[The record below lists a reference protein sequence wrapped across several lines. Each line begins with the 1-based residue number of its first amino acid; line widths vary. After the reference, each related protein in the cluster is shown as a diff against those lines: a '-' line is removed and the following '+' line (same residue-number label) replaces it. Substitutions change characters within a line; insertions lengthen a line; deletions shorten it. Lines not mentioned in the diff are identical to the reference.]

1 MKKKVV
7 VGLSG
12 GVDSSVAAW
21 LLKEQG
27 YDVIGVTMQ
36 IWQDES
42 TQIQEE
48 NGGCCGLSAVEDARR
63 VAQMLDIPYYVMN
76 FKKEFRENVMD
87 YFTNEYLCG
96 RTPNPC
102 IACNR
107 YVKWESLLQRSLAIG
122 ADYIATGH
130 YARIEQLP
138 NGRYAIRNS
147 VTAAK
152 DQTYALYNLTQEQ
165 LAGKL
170 GVSAPA
176 VNKWE
181 RGNSYPDITLLPVL
195 ARTLRVDLNTLL
207 SFQEDLTETEI
218 AEFLNRLYEV
228 SRTEGCGAAFSLAEE
243 KLRQFPNSDALAYSA
258 AGLLEG
264 LLTLFPGTDETA
276 RPGREDFVAGLYEQA
291 AQSADPK
298 IREWATYTVASRC
311 IARGDLDRAEALLD
325 QISNTHRDKRE
336 LLSALRRKQ
345 GRTEEAWTLLERELF
360 DRAHGIQTTL
370 LSLIEMAQAEGDRQ
384 RAQGF
389 CDAARRAGEA
399 LDLSDYAVLSA
410 PFQLA
415 AAEQDGPAA
424 LDLLDRLLHSLT
436 VPWDLSAS
444 PLYRHLA
451 TKEAAGEAQSVL
463 LEPLLD
469 QVEAD
474 PDCAFL
480 REMPEYGTMVEKY
493 RRAADEA

>member
-1 MKKKVV
+1 
-7 VGLSG
+7 
-12 GVDSSVAAW
+12 
-21 LLKEQG
+21 
-27 YDVIGVTMQ
+27 MQ
-36 IWQDES
+36 IHEIIR
-42 TQIQEE
+42 T
-48 NGGCCGLSAVEDARR
+48 RR
-63 VAQMLDIPYYVMN
+63 
-76 FKKEFRENVMD
+76 
-87 YFTNEYLCG
+87 
-96 RTPNPC
+96 
-102 IACNR
+102 
-107 YVKWESLLQRSLAIG
+107 
-122 ADYIATGH
+122 
-130 YARIEQLP
+130 
-138 NGRYAIRNS
+138 
-147 VTAAK
+147 TA
-152 DQTYALYNLTQEQ
+152 LGLTQEQ

-207 SFQEDLTETEI
+207 SFREDLTETEI

-415 AAEQDGPAA
+415 AEQDGPAA

>member
-1 MKKKVV
+1 
-7 VGLSG
+7 
-12 GVDSSVAAW
+12 
-21 LLKEQG
+21 
-27 YDVIGVTMQ
+27 MQ
-36 IWQDES
+36 IHEIIR
-42 TQIQEE
+42 T
-48 NGGCCGLSAVEDARR
+48 RR
-63 VAQMLDIPYYVMN
+63 
-76 FKKEFRENVMD
+76 
-87 YFTNEYLCG
+87 
-96 RTPNPC
+96 
-102 IACNR
+102 
-107 YVKWESLLQRSLAIG
+107 
-122 ADYIATGH
+122 
-130 YARIEQLP
+130 
-138 NGRYAIRNS
+138 
-147 VTAAK
+147 TA
-152 DQTYALYNLTQEQ
+152 LGLTQEQ

-207 SFQEDLTETEI
+207 SFREDLTETEI

-228 SRTEGCGAAFSLAEE
+228 SRTDGCGAAFSLAEE

-415 AAEQDGPAA
+415 AAEQDGPVA

-493 RRAADEA
+493 RRAADGA

>member
-1 MKKKVV
+1 
-7 VGLSG
+7 
-12 GVDSSVAAW
+12 
-21 LLKEQG
+21 
-27 YDVIGVTMQ
+27 MQ
-36 IWQDES
+36 IHEIIR
-42 TQIQEE
+42 T
-48 NGGCCGLSAVEDARR
+48 RR
-63 VAQMLDIPYYVMN
+63 
-76 FKKEFRENVMD
+76 
-87 YFTNEYLCG
+87 
-96 RTPNPC
+96 
-102 IACNR
+102 
-107 YVKWESLLQRSLAIG
+107 
-122 ADYIATGH
+122 
-130 YARIEQLP
+130 
-138 NGRYAIRNS
+138 
-147 VTAAK
+147 TA
-152 DQTYALYNLTQEQ
+152 LGLTQEQ

-410 PFQLA
+410 PFPLA

>member
-1 MKKKVV
+1 
-7 VGLSG
+7 
-12 GVDSSVAAW
+12 
-21 LLKEQG
+21 
-27 YDVIGVTMQ
+27 MQ
-36 IWQDES
+36 IHEIIR
-42 TQIQEE
+42 T
-48 NGGCCGLSAVEDARR
+48 RR
-63 VAQMLDIPYYVMN
+63 
-76 FKKEFRENVMD
+76 
-87 YFTNEYLCG
+87 
-96 RTPNPC
+96 
-102 IACNR
+102 
-107 YVKWESLLQRSLAIG
+107 
-122 ADYIATGH
+122 
-130 YARIEQLP
+130 
-138 NGRYAIRNS
+138 
-147 VTAAK
+147 TA
-152 DQTYALYNLTQEQ
+152 LGLTQEQ

-415 AAEQDGPAA
+415 AAEQDGPEA

-463 LEPLLD
+463 LELLLD

-493 RRAADEA
+493 RRAADGA

>member
-1 MKKKVV
+1 MRATIK
-7 VGLSG
+7 
-12 GVDSSVAAW
+12 
-21 LLKEQG
+21 
-27 YDVIGVTMQ
+27 M
-36 IWQDES
+36 
-42 TQIQEE
+42 
-48 NGGCCGLSAVEDARR
+48 
-63 VAQMLDIPYYVMN
+63 
-76 FKKEFRENVMD
+76 
-87 YFTNEYLCG
+87 
-96 RTPNPC
+96 
-102 IACNR
+102 IAER
-107 YVKWESLLQRSLAIG
+107 A
-122 ADYIATGH
+122 
-130 YARIEQLP
+130 
-138 NGRYAIRNS
+138 
-147 VTAAK
+147 
-152 DQTYALYNLTQEQ
+152 
-165 LAGKL
+165 
-170 GVSAPA
+170 GVSIGT
-176 VNKWE
+176 VD
-181 RGNSYPDITLLPVL
+181 RVLHCLL
-195 ARTLRVDLNTLL
+195 
-207 SFQEDLTETEI
+207 
-218 AEFLNRLYEV
+218 
-228 SRTEGCGAAFSLAEE
+228 
-243 KLRQFPNSDALAYSA
+243 
-258 AGLLEG
+258 
-264 LLTLFPGTDETA
+264 
-276 RPGREDFVAGLYEQA
+276 
-291 AQSADPK
+291 
-298 IREWATYTVASRC
+298 YTS
-311 IARGDLDRAEALLD
+311 
-325 QISNTHRDKRE
+325 
-336 LLSALRRKQ
+336 Q

-493 RRAADEA
+493 RRTADGA

>member
-1 MKKKVV
+1 
-7 VGLSG
+7 
-12 GVDSSVAAW
+12 
-21 LLKEQG
+21 
-27 YDVIGVTMQ
+27 MQ
-36 IWQDES
+36 IHEIIR
-42 TQIQEE
+42 T
-48 NGGCCGLSAVEDARR
+48 RR
-63 VAQMLDIPYYVMN
+63 
-76 FKKEFRENVMD
+76 
-87 YFTNEYLCG
+87 
-96 RTPNPC
+96 
-102 IACNR
+102 
-107 YVKWESLLQRSLAIG
+107 
-122 ADYIATGH
+122 
-130 YARIEQLP
+130 
-138 NGRYAIRNS
+138 
-147 VTAAK
+147 TA
-152 DQTYALYNLTQEQ
+152 LGLTQEQ

-336 LLSALRRKQ
+336 LLSALRRMRLSGSAG
-345 GRTEEAWTLLERELF
+345 GRT
-360 DRAHGIQTTL
+360 
-370 LSLIEMAQAEGDRQ
+370 
-384 RAQGF
+384 
-389 CDAARRAGEA
+389 RRA
-399 LDLSDYAVLSA
+399 AV
-410 PFQLA
+410 
-415 AAEQDGPAA
+415 
-424 LDLLDRLLHSLT
+424 LHSLRT
-436 VPWDLSAS
+436 VREKEKAEGRKSFRFHASQPNRAS
-444 PLYRHLA
+444 PLLKPRPGWKSNFTAPTA
-451 TKEAAGEAQSVL
+451 TSGPTARWMRAMPSLPKPAHSSIAVTPPAASS
-463 LEPLLD
+463 
-469 QVEAD
+469 
-474 PDCAFL
+474 F
-480 REMPEYGTMVEKY
+480 
-493 RRAADEA
+493 AAASASA

>member
-1 MKKKVV
+1 
-7 VGLSG
+7 
-12 GVDSSVAAW
+12 
-21 LLKEQG
+21 
-27 YDVIGVTMQ
+27 MQ
-36 IWQDES
+36 IHEIIR
-42 TQIQEE
+42 T
-48 NGGCCGLSAVEDARR
+48 RR
-63 VAQMLDIPYYVMN
+63 
-76 FKKEFRENVMD
+76 
-87 YFTNEYLCG
+87 
-96 RTPNPC
+96 
-102 IACNR
+102 
-107 YVKWESLLQRSLAIG
+107 
-122 ADYIATGH
+122 
-130 YARIEQLP
+130 
-138 NGRYAIRNS
+138 
-147 VTAAK
+147 TA
-152 DQTYALYNLTQEQ
+152 LGLTQEQ

-415 AAEQDGPAA
+415 AAKQDGPAA

-493 RRAADEA
+493 RRAADGA

>member
-1 MKKKVV
+1 
-7 VGLSG
+7 
-12 GVDSSVAAW
+12 
-21 LLKEQG
+21 
-27 YDVIGVTMQ
+27 MQ
-36 IWQDES
+36 IHEIIR
-42 TQIQEE
+42 T
-48 NGGCCGLSAVEDARR
+48 RR
-63 VAQMLDIPYYVMN
+63 
-76 FKKEFRENVMD
+76 
-87 YFTNEYLCG
+87 
-96 RTPNPC
+96 
-102 IACNR
+102 
-107 YVKWESLLQRSLAIG
+107 
-122 ADYIATGH
+122 
-130 YARIEQLP
+130 
-138 NGRYAIRNS
+138 
-147 VTAAK
+147 TA
-152 DQTYALYNLTQEQ
+152 LGLTQEQ

-207 SFQEDLTETEI
+207 SFREDLTETEI

-415 AAEQDGPAA
+415 AEQDGPAA

-493 RRAADEA
+493 RRTADGA

>member
-1 MKKKVV
+1 
-7 VGLSG
+7 
-12 GVDSSVAAW
+12 
-21 LLKEQG
+21 
-27 YDVIGVTMQ
+27 MQ
-36 IWQDES
+36 IHEIIR
-42 TQIQEE
+42 T
-48 NGGCCGLSAVEDARR
+48 RR
-63 VAQMLDIPYYVMN
+63 
-76 FKKEFRENVMD
+76 
-87 YFTNEYLCG
+87 
-96 RTPNPC
+96 
-102 IACNR
+102 
-107 YVKWESLLQRSLAIG
+107 
-122 ADYIATGH
+122 
-130 YARIEQLP
+130 
-138 NGRYAIRNS
+138 
-147 VTAAK
+147 TA
-152 DQTYALYNLTQEQ
+152 LGLTQEQ

-207 SFQEDLTETEI
+207 SF
-218 AEFLNRLYEV
+218 
-228 SRTEGCGAAFSLAEE
+228 
-243 KLRQFPNSDALAYSA
+243 
-258 AGLLEG
+258 
-264 LLTLFPGTDETA
+264 
-276 RPGREDFVAGLYEQA
+276 REDFVAGLYEQA

-493 RRAADEA
+493 RRAADGA

>member
-1 MKKKVV
+1 
-7 VGLSG
+7 
-12 GVDSSVAAW
+12 
-21 LLKEQG
+21 
-27 YDVIGVTMQ
+27 MQ
-36 IWQDES
+36 IHEIIR
-42 TQIQEE
+42 T
-48 NGGCCGLSAVEDARR
+48 RR
-63 VAQMLDIPYYVMN
+63 
-76 FKKEFRENVMD
+76 
-87 YFTNEYLCG
+87 
-96 RTPNPC
+96 
-102 IACNR
+102 
-107 YVKWESLLQRSLAIG
+107 
-122 ADYIATGH
+122 
-130 YARIEQLP
+130 
-138 NGRYAIRNS
+138 
-147 VTAAK
+147 TA
-152 DQTYALYNLTQEQ
+152 LGLTQEQ

-207 SFQEDLTETEI
+207 SFREDLTETEI

-228 SRTEGCGAAFSLAEE
+228 SRTDGCGAAFSLAEE

-410 PFQLA
+410 PVQLA

-480 REMPEYGTMVEKY
+480 REIPEYGTMVEKY
-493 RRAADEA
+493 RRAADGA

>member
-1 MKKKVV
+1 
-7 VGLSG
+7 
-12 GVDSSVAAW
+12 
-21 LLKEQG
+21 
-27 YDVIGVTMQ
+27 MQ
-36 IWQDES
+36 IHEIIR
-42 TQIQEE
+42 T
-48 NGGCCGLSAVEDARR
+48 RR
-63 VAQMLDIPYYVMN
+63 
-76 FKKEFRENVMD
+76 
-87 YFTNEYLCG
+87 
-96 RTPNPC
+96 
-102 IACNR
+102 
-107 YVKWESLLQRSLAIG
+107 
-122 ADYIATGH
+122 
-130 YARIEQLP
+130 
-138 NGRYAIRNS
+138 
-147 VTAAK
+147 TA
-152 DQTYALYNLTQEQ
+152 LGLTQEQ

-207 SFQEDLTETEI
+207 SF
-218 AEFLNRLYEV
+218 
-228 SRTEGCGAAFSLAEE
+228 
-243 KLRQFPNSDALAYSA
+243 
-258 AGLLEG
+258 
-264 LLTLFPGTDETA
+264 
-276 RPGREDFVAGLYEQA
+276 REDFVAGLYEQA

>member
-1 MKKKVV
+1 
-7 VGLSG
+7 
-12 GVDSSVAAW
+12 
-21 LLKEQG
+21 
-27 YDVIGVTMQ
+27 MQ
-36 IWQDES
+36 IHEIIR
-42 TQIQEE
+42 T
-48 NGGCCGLSAVEDARR
+48 RR
-63 VAQMLDIPYYVMN
+63 
-76 FKKEFRENVMD
+76 
-87 YFTNEYLCG
+87 
-96 RTPNPC
+96 
-102 IACNR
+102 
-107 YVKWESLLQRSLAIG
+107 
-122 ADYIATGH
+122 
-130 YARIEQLP
+130 
-138 NGRYAIRNS
+138 
-147 VTAAK
+147 TA
-152 DQTYALYNLTQEQ
+152 LGLTQEQ

-207 SFQEDLTETEI
+207 SFLEDLTETEI

-415 AAEQDGPAA
+415 AEQDGPAA

>member
-1 MKKKVV
+1 
-7 VGLSG
+7 
-12 GVDSSVAAW
+12 
-21 LLKEQG
+21 
-27 YDVIGVTMQ
+27 MQ
-36 IWQDES
+36 IHEIIR
-42 TQIQEE
+42 T
-48 NGGCCGLSAVEDARR
+48 RR
-63 VAQMLDIPYYVMN
+63 
-76 FKKEFRENVMD
+76 
-87 YFTNEYLCG
+87 
-96 RTPNPC
+96 
-102 IACNR
+102 
-107 YVKWESLLQRSLAIG
+107 
-122 ADYIATGH
+122 
-130 YARIEQLP
+130 
-138 NGRYAIRNS
+138 
-147 VTAAK
+147 TA
-152 DQTYALYNLTQEQ
+152 LGLTQEQ

-207 SFQEDLTETEI
+207 SFREDLTETEI

-415 AAEQDGPAA
+415 AAEQDGPKA
-424 LDLLDRLLHSLT
+424 LELLDRLLHSLT

>member
-1 MKKKVV
+1 
-7 VGLSG
+7 
-12 GVDSSVAAW
+12 
-21 LLKEQG
+21 
-27 YDVIGVTMQ
+27 MQ
-36 IWQDES
+36 IHEIIR
-42 TQIQEE
+42 T
-48 NGGCCGLSAVEDARR
+48 RR
-63 VAQMLDIPYYVMN
+63 
-76 FKKEFRENVMD
+76 
-87 YFTNEYLCG
+87 
-96 RTPNPC
+96 
-102 IACNR
+102 
-107 YVKWESLLQRSLAIG
+107 
-122 ADYIATGH
+122 
-130 YARIEQLP
+130 
-138 NGRYAIRNS
+138 
-147 VTAAK
+147 TA
-152 DQTYALYNLTQEQ
+152 LGLTQEQ

-207 SFQEDLTETEI
+207 SFREDLTETEI

-360 DRAHGIQTTL
+360 DRAHCIQTTL

-415 AAEQDGPAA
+415 AAEQDGPKA
-424 LDLLDRLLHSLT
+424 LELLARMLHSLAL
-436 VPWDLSAS
+436 PWDTGR
-444 PLYRHLA
+444 LYPHIPP
-451 TKEAAGEAQSVL
+451 KEGEQDSRRTLIRAI
-463 LEPLLD
+463 LD
-469 QVEAD
+469 ETARD
-474 PDCAFL
+474 PDCTFL
-480 REMPEYGTMVEKY
+480 RAEPGWPGIRLKIDRNFAVKKSPRSTY
-493 RRAADEA
+493 

>member
-1 MKKKVV
+1 
-7 VGLSG
+7 
-12 GVDSSVAAW
+12 
-21 LLKEQG
+21 
-27 YDVIGVTMQ
+27 MQ
-36 IWQDES
+36 IHEIIR
-42 TQIQEE
+42 T
-48 NGGCCGLSAVEDARR
+48 RR
-63 VAQMLDIPYYVMN
+63 
-76 FKKEFRENVMD
+76 
-87 YFTNEYLCG
+87 
-96 RTPNPC
+96 
-102 IACNR
+102 
-107 YVKWESLLQRSLAIG
+107 
-122 ADYIATGH
+122 
-130 YARIEQLP
+130 
-138 NGRYAIRNS
+138 
-147 VTAAK
+147 TA
-152 DQTYALYNLTQEQ
+152 LGLTQEQ

-207 SFQEDLTETEI
+207 SFREDLTETEI

-410 PFQLA
+410 PFRLA

>member
-1 MKKKVV
+1 
-7 VGLSG
+7 
-12 GVDSSVAAW
+12 
-21 LLKEQG
+21 
-27 YDVIGVTMQ
+27 MQ
-36 IWQDES
+36 IHEIIR
-42 TQIQEE
+42 T
-48 NGGCCGLSAVEDARR
+48 RR
-63 VAQMLDIPYYVMN
+63 
-76 FKKEFRENVMD
+76 
-87 YFTNEYLCG
+87 
-96 RTPNPC
+96 
-102 IACNR
+102 
-107 YVKWESLLQRSLAIG
+107 
-122 ADYIATGH
+122 
-130 YARIEQLP
+130 
-138 NGRYAIRNS
+138 
-147 VTAAK
+147 TA
-152 DQTYALYNLTQEQ
+152 LGLTQEQ

-207 SFQEDLTETEI
+207 SFREDLTETEI

-264 LLTLFPGTDETA
+264 LLTLFPGTDKTA

-298 IREWATYTVASRC
+298 IREWATYTVASR
-311 IARGDLDRAEALLD
+311 
-325 QISNTHRDKRE
+325 
-336 LLSALRRKQ
+336 
-345 GRTEEAWTLLERELF
+345 WTLLERELF

-480 REMPEYGTMVEKY
+480 REIPEYGTMVEKY
-493 RRAADEA
+493 RRAADGA

>member
-1 MKKKVV
+1 
-7 VGLSG
+7 
-12 GVDSSVAAW
+12 
-21 LLKEQG
+21 
-27 YDVIGVTMQ
+27 MQ
-36 IWQDES
+36 IHEIIR
-42 TQIQEE
+42 T
-48 NGGCCGLSAVEDARR
+48 RR
-63 VAQMLDIPYYVMN
+63 
-76 FKKEFRENVMD
+76 
-87 YFTNEYLCG
+87 
-96 RTPNPC
+96 
-102 IACNR
+102 
-107 YVKWESLLQRSLAIG
+107 
-122 ADYIATGH
+122 
-130 YARIEQLP
+130 
-138 NGRYAIRNS
+138 
-147 VTAAK
+147 TA
-152 DQTYALYNLTQEQ
+152 LGLTQEQ

-218 AEFLNRLYEV
+218 AQFLNRLYEV
-228 SRTEGCGAAFSLAEE
+228 SRTGGCGAAFSLAEE

-264 LLTLFPGTDETA
+264 LLTLFPDTDETA
-276 RPGREDFVAGLYEQA
+276 RPGREDFVAGLYERA

-311 IARGDLDRAEALLD
+311 IARGELDRAEALLD
-325 QISNTHRDKRE
+325 QLSNTHRDKRE

-345 GRTEEAWTLLERELF
+345 GRTQEAWTLLEQELF

-370 LSLIEMAQAEGDRQ
+370 LSLIEMALAEGDRQ
-384 RAQGF
+384 RARAF
-389 CDAARRAGEA
+389 CDAARRAGEV
-399 LDLSDYAVLSA
+399 LDLSDYAVRSA

-424 LDLLDRLLHSLT
+424 LDLLDRLFHSLT

-480 REMPEYGTMVEKY
+480 RTMPEYGAMVEKY
-493 RRAADEA
+493 RRAAGGE